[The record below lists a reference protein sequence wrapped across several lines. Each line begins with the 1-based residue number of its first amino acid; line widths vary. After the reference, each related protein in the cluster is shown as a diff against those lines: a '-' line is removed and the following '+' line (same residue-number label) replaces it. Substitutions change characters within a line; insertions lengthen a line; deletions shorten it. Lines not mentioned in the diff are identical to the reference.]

1 MSNEEVSNEGQ
12 NSNTNIEMNSIGI
25 NTDTLP
31 EEELRKLVENNKELQ
46 DEQDV
51 SNILHEVKDNTINVN
66 NNSNNNELSHINA
79 QIKKDLIDELNEK
92 DKIFNLLVKS
102 NAELKSKIEI
112 STEKYNEILKKI
124 NEKQNEKNES
134 KLTLQIKEMEKEI
147 NANNAETE
155 HYKRQIDTLKNK
167 IEFKTNLERA
177 FNLQSILKAESMKN
191 AELKNQLKSL
201 ERVNGVQIK
210 YINNYDK
217 ENRISEK
224 LDILKSEIKQTKDS
238 IKDYQEK
245 FAKQDRFIRLV
256 HEKILSL
263 EMIIKK
269 MKEPKVEKTK
279 LFTREE
285 LKKTLDEISSL
296 KQQIGANRNTL
307 NAITKTNDD
316 KMHALLS
323 QNKKIEIDYKE
334 NEKLNKMLIF
344 KKNELKRNI
353 KNLNSGEKK
362 NVKLIKRNNPI
373 PVPQVVPQIQVN
385 QVEVPIQNREN
396 IEAIENKEEPQ
407 QENQEERN
415 PIINVGEEKE
425 EINQVEP
432 TRKLFSKNP
441 NKINQ
446 NEDNNIESMNNIND
460 NNQEQNVSGDPEGDD
475 NEPDMNDSN
484 LNS

>member
-1 MSNEEVSNEGQ
+1 
-12 NSNTNIEMNSIGI
+12 
-25 NTDTLP
+25 
-31 EEELRKLVENNKELQ
+31 
-46 DEQDV
+46 
-51 SNILHEVKDNTINVN
+51 
-66 NNSNNNELSHINA
+66 
-79 QIKKDLIDELNEK
+79 
-92 DKIFNLLVKS
+92 
-102 NAELKSKIEI
+102 
-112 STEKYNEILKKI
+112 
-124 NEKQNEKNES
+124 
-134 KLTLQIKEMEKEI
+134 
-147 NANNAETE
+147 
-155 HYKRQIDTLKNK
+155 
-167 IEFKTNLERA
+167 
-177 FNLQSILKAESMKN
+177 
-191 AELKNQLKSL
+191 
-201 ERVNGVQIK
+201 
-210 YINNYDK
+210 
-217 ENRISEK
+217 
-224 LDILKSEIKQTKDS
+224 
-238 IKDYQEK
+238 
-245 FAKQDRFIRLV
+245 
-256 HEKILSL
+256 
-263 EMIIKK
+263 MIIKK

-362 NVKLIKRNNPI
+362 SVKLIKRNNPI
-373 PVPQVVPQIQVN
+373 PIPQVVPQIQVN

-396 IEAIENKEEPQ
+396 IEAIESKEEPQ

-415 PIINVGEEKE
+415 PIMNVGEEKE

-441 NKINQ
+441 NKNNQ
-446 NEDNNIESMNNIND
+446 NEDNNIESMNND
-460 NNQEQNVSGDPEGDD
+460 NNQEQNVSGDPEGED

>member
-285 LKKTLDEISSL
+285 LKKTLDEISNIKDKDGNTKKVTNNQTINCNFNKFSYENFQKYMKYLIKFYTFRDNFEYLFSILDNKGKIMTDELAICINKLNRSL
-296 KQQIGANRNTL
+296 NEQNYGYL
-307 NAITKTNDD
+307 ITK
-316 KMHALLS
+316 K
-323 QNKKIEIDYKE
+323 
-334 NEKLNKMLIF
+334 F
-344 KKNELKRNI
+344 NEL
-353 KNLNSGEKK
+353 LDTT
-362 NVKLIKRNNPI
+362 
-373 PVPQVVPQIQVN
+373 QIFLT
-385 QVEVPIQNREN
+385 
-396 IEAIENKEEPQ
+396 KEEYYIMYL
-407 QENQEERN
+407 RS
-415 PIINVGEEKE
+415 
-425 EINQVEP
+425 
-432 TRKLFSKNP
+432 L
-441 NKINQ
+441 
-446 NEDNNIESMNNIND
+446 SM
-460 NNQEQNVSGDPEGDD
+460 
-475 NEPDMNDSN
+475 
-484 LNS
+484 